1 MLPAKVFSLVCQ
13 IPKKL
18 CGKETCFPY
27 SYQSILK
34 RIYFITH
41 KISLIFT
48 RDELLERQFKT
59 NLNED
64 EDDEVEEEDIK
75 RFEELRRSK
84 KTKNDPWLFSRR
96 RRRRRRCASP
106 TKKGSFNLKY
116 RVDLDM
122 NTAIRWRLLCI

>member
-1 MLPAKVFSLVCQ
+1 MERKPAFH
-13 IPKKL
+13 IHIN
-18 CGKETCFPY
+18 
-27 SYQSILK
+27 QSILK

-75 RFEELRRSK
+75 RFEKLRRSK